1 MQFTA
6 EYAPAGPPASDYT
19 VVGPLALYQYAD
31 AIRAV
36 VTNTQAGGGTS
47 GSAVALTQQN
57 LGSGG
62 FPTDLDATTI
72 WAIELG
78 ATFTATTSA
87 NFPEI
92 GVVVMNGT
100 TAGVSTGW
108 AISFITT
115 TTNMI
120 LNVSELTADGD
131 RVSNPYSTATA
142 GNFFGTTTG
151 RLHLRLVNDGAVL
164 HYQQSADGDNWND
177 AFAQVSPTGMT
188 WYGFNMATEVGG
200 NSQYGQAFVS
210 SNSVS
215 IPNTYVA
222 TNVTGDAVPVQ
233 ISFATP
239 SLPTLTPV
247 VGDVVAVQNVTG
259 NTNANSANSGSFVG
273 GSGWMVSAVSS
284 AAGTTTISITDG
296 HTAII
301 GNNPWTGGGNVTLL
315 SR

>member
-6 EYAPAGPPASDYT
+6 EYAPAGPPAGDYT
-19 VVGPLALYQYAD
+19 VVGPLGLYPYAD

-57 LGSGG
+57 LGSAG
-62 FPTDLDATTI
+62 FPTDLNATTI
-72 WAIELG
+72 WSVEIG

-87 NFPEI
+87 NYPEI

-115 TTNMI
+115 ASNMLI
-120 LNVSELTADGD
+120 NVSELTADGD
-131 RVSNPYSTATA
+131 RVSNPYSSATP
-142 GNFFGTTTG
+142 GNFFGTVTS

-177 AFAQVSPTGMT
+177 AFAQVSPTGMS
-188 WYGFNMATEVGG
+188 WYGFNMGTEVGG
-200 NSQYGQAFVS
+200 AAQYGQAFVS

-215 IPNTYVA
+215 IPSTYVA
-222 TNVTGDAVPVQ
+222 SNVTGDAVPVQ
-233 ISFATP
+233 ISFPTP
-239 SLPTLTPV
+239 SLPMLTPV
-247 VGDVVAVQNVTG
+247 VGDVVAVQAVTG
-259 NTNANSANSGSFVG
+259 NTNANSANSGAFVG
-273 GSGWMVSAVSS
+273 GSGWMVSSVSS
-284 AAGTTTISITDG
+284 AAGTTTIAITDG
-296 HTAII
+296 HTAIL
-301 GNNPWTGGGNVTLL
+301 GNAAWTGGGNVTLL